1 MRNLYEEL
9 FPDGT
14 LMYSLDDLNTLLGKL
29 SVDVSDA
36 YLNRDIS
43 KAAMEAI
50 EESETFEEYMDNC
63 RDYAVLTELEPE
75 EKQRMWDEF
84 FEGKRDE
91 QVENEVDDF
100 RMKDDDMVK

>member
-14 LMYSLDDLNTLLGKL
+14 SRYSLDELNTLLGKI
-29 SVDVSDA
+29 SVDVSEA

-43 KAAMEAI
+43 EAAMKAI

-84 FEGKRDE
+84 WEGKRDE

-100 RMKDDDMVK
+100 RLQESDMVK